1 MNNFC
6 EYASHREA
14 LQGRADDFLDAFPLL
29 TDTSR
34 NARSRTATPGAGGDA
49 RSLATGRSI
58 RAWDALCGVNAHAQ
72 CGTMQQLPR

>member
-1 MNNFC
+1 MQEAHMKNFR

-34 NARSRTATPGAGGDA
+34 NALQD
-49 RSLATGRSI
+49 
-58 RAWDALCGVNAHAQ
+58 
-72 CGTMQQLPR
+72 

>member
-1 MNNFC
+1 MQEARMKNFC

-34 NARSRTATPGAGGDA
+34 NALQD
-49 RSLATGRSI
+49 
-58 RAWDALCGVNAHAQ
+58 
-72 CGTMQQLPR
+72 